1 MADKKPFVH
10 LHFHT
15 AYSLLDG
22 LCQVDATMERA
33 LELGMPAVA
42 MTDHG
47 VMYGAIDFY
56 KQAKARGIK
65 PIIGCE
71 AYLAYGSMHEK
82 QRVQGQ
88 KGQTF
93 HQLLL
98 AENEEGYRNLTH
110 LVTRAHLEGFYYKP
124 RIDRELLAQHTKGL
138 IATSTCFK
146 GEIPQRIL
154 DGDMEGA
161 FQLAGLYAEMMGKDN
176 FFLELQ
182 DHGIPEQRTI
192 LQGLIDIHKRT
203 GIPLVATNDVHYL
216 RKEHAEAHEVMLCL
230 QTQTVMSDPKRM
242 RYTSNEFYMKS
253 GAEMWELFKEFPE
266 SLTNTL
272 AIAERC
278 NVEFKLEQDLHFPL
292 YDVPDKTKPKAYLTQ
307 LIKEGLRDRYG
318 IEDADQPT
326 NAEEEVI
333 KKRYL
338 HELDVIERT
347 GFINYFLVVW
357 DFIRYAQ
364 ENKIPV
370 GPGRGSGAGSLV
382 AYALGITG
390 IDPLQYNLIFERF
403 LNPERV
409 SPPDFDIDFCQ
420 ARREEVIDYVK
431 NKYGRDSVA
440 KIITFGT
447 LGAKT
452 VIRDLGRALEVP
464 FAYCDRLAK
473 MVPED
478 PKMTLEQALKINPE
492 FKQAVETEEQA
503 GRIMKYARIL
513 EGNPRN
519 PGTHAAG
526 VVIGDTPLIDLIPL
540 AVDKEQQVVTQ
551 YEMKPLEEIGLL
563 KLDFLG
569 LKTLTVIQEA
579 VDHVKDVHDVE
590 LDLDNLPMD
599 DKKTFELLNRGDT
612 VAVFQVESKG
622 MRDLLRRIGLSRF
635 EDLIAMIALY
645 RPGPMNMLDDFV
657 ARKHGK
663 VKIQYDHPLLEPI
676 LKETYGVML
685 YQEQVQFA
693 ANMLA
698 GFSLG
703 QGDILRRAMG
713 KKKPEEMAKQRE
725 AFVEGCKKTNN
736 IAPKVAGKIFD
747 NIERFAGYGFNKSHS
762 AAYAILSYQTAY
774 LKAHYPAEFMAA
786 VCSCD
791 MNNADKLPIFIAEAQ
806 EMGLE
811 VYPPNVNESHA
822 RFKPEQDGIR
832 FGMAGIKNVG
842 LGAVEAII
850 REREANGPFAGLVD
864 FCARMGGQNV
874 NKKVVESLVKCGA
887 FDFCGM
893 TRGRMFNGI
902 EFAIQRAAEQM
913 KDQQAGQT
921 SLFDMLE
928 QPATETE
935 APSEELPEAEPWSSS
950 EMLAAEKELLGFYIS
965 GHPLTEH
972 AWEIDK
978 FSLAHFKDL
987 AERAPGSLTRIG
999 GLVTHLNKRFT
1010 KKSQEPFAIF
1020 QLETLDGSLEVVAFP
1035 NAYRDYGVYLE
1046 ENAPVFVCGELDRN
1060 EQLKIKA
1067 AEVYPLRE
1075 IHKHF
1080 TQRVSLHVPAVG
1092 ADDEHLETIKE
1103 ILLKYPGDTPL
1114 TLCLVFAGGQKV
1126 FVAADRMYRVNPCCE
1141 LIERLEAVLGEESVY
1156 LDVNTNP
1163 CKKPIQRNGGGSGRR
1178 WRQSQ
1183 RPAPG
1188 RPALA
1193 AAG

>member
-1 MADKKPFVH
+1 MAGKKPFVH

-22 LCQVDATMERA
+22 LCQVEATMERA
-33 LELGMPAVA
+33 AELGMSAVA

-56 KQAKARGIK
+56 KKAKAKGVK

-82 QRVQGQ
+82 QRVAGQ

-110 LVTRAHLEGFYYKP
+110 LITRAHLEGFYYKP
-124 RIDRELLAQHTKGL
+124 RIDRELLAKHSKGL

-154 DGDMEGA
+154 AGDMEGA
-161 FQLAGLYAEMMGKDN
+161 FELAGLYTEIMGKDN

-192 LQGLIDIHKRT
+192 LQGLIEIHKRT

-242 RYTSNEFYMKS
+242 RYSSNEFYMKS
-253 GAEMWELFKEFPE
+253 GEEMWELFKEYPE

-278 NVEFKLEQDLHFPL
+278 NVEFQLEKDLHFPL
-292 YDVPDKTKPKAYLTQ
+292 YSVPDKGDPKTYLTR
-307 LIKEGLRDRYG
+307 LIKEGLRERYG
-318 IEDADQPT
+318 IDDPDHPANEQ
-326 NAEEEVI
+326 EEVI

-338 HELDVIERT
+338 HELSVIETT

-357 DFIRYAQ
+357 DFINYA
-364 ENKIPV
+364 NKHKIPV

-420 ARREEVIDYVK
+420 ARREEVIEYVK
-431 NKYGRDSVA
+431 DKYGRDSVA
-440 KIITFGT
+440 QIITFGT

-452 VIRDLGRALEVP
+452 VLRDLGRALEVP
-464 FAYCDRLAK
+464 FSYCDRLAK
-473 MVPED
+473 MVPDD

-503 GRIMKYARIL
+503 GLIMKYARVL

-526 VVIGDTPLIDLIPL
+526 VVIGDSPLINLIPL
-540 AVDKEQQVVTQ
+540 ALDKEQQTVTQ
-551 YEMKPLEEIGLL
+551 YEMKPLEQIGLL

-579 VDHVKDVHDVE
+579 VDHVKATQGTE
-590 LDLDNLPMD
+590 LDLANLPMD
-599 DKKTFELLNRGDT
+599 DEKTFELLNRGDT

-657 ARKHGK
+657 ARKHGT

-693 ANMLA
+693 ANVLA

-713 KKKPEEMAKQRE
+713 KKNPDEMAAQRK
-725 AFVEGCKKTNN
+725 AFVDGCKATNQ
-736 IAPKVAGKIFD
+736 ISSKVAERIFD

-791 MNNADKLPIFIAEAQ
+791 MNNPDKLPIFIAESQ

-811 VYPPNVNESHA
+811 VYPPNVNESHV
-822 RFKPEQDGIR
+822 RFKPENDGIR
-832 FGMAGIKNVG
+832 FGLAGIKNVG
-842 LGAVEAII
+842 IGAVEAII
-850 REREANGPFAGLVD
+850 RERQANGPFSGLVD

-887 FDFCGM
+887 FDFSGM
-893 TRGRMFNGI
+893 PRGRMFHGI
-902 EFAIQRAAEQM
+902 EFAIQRAAAEM
-913 KDQQAGQT
+913 RDLQAGQT

-928 QPATETE
+928 SPDTAAQ
-935 APSEELPEAEPWSSS
+935 APSEDLPEADPWSSS

-972 AWEIDK
+972 AWEIDTY
-978 FSLAHFKDL
+978 SLAHFKDL
-987 AERAPGSLTRIG
+987 ADMAPGTTTRIG
-999 GLVTHLNKRFT
+999 GLVSLLNKRFT

-1035 NAYRDYGVYLE
+1035 QTYREYGIYLE
-1046 ENAPVFVCGELDRN
+1046 ENAPVFVCGDLDKS
-1060 EQLKIKA
+1060 EHMKIRA
-1067 AEVYPLRE
+1067 AEIYPLRE

-1080 TQRVSLHVPAVG
+1080 TQRISLHIPAVG
-1092 ADDEHLETIKE
+1092 VDDKHLARIKD
-1103 ILLKYPGDTPL
+1103 ILRKHPGDTPV
-1114 TLCLVFAGGQKV
+1114 TLCLMFAGGEKV
-1126 FVAADRMYRVNPCCE
+1126 FISADRTYRVNPCCE
-1141 LIERLEAVLGEESVY
+1141 LVEQLEGVLGEESVY
-1156 LDVNTNP
+1156 LDINHQP
-1163 CKKPIQRNGGGSGRR
+1163 CKKPASRNGGGNGRR
-1178 WRQSQ
+1178 WNRQKNAPPS
-1183 RPAPG
+1183 RLPAM
-1188 RPALA
+1188 A
-1193 AAG
+1193 

>member
-1 MADKKPFVH
+1 MANKKPFVH

-15 AYSLLDG
+15 KYSLLDG
-22 LCQVDATMERA
+22 LCQIEATMDRA
-33 LELGMPAVA
+33 AELGMTAVA
-42 MTDHG
+42 ISDHG
-47 VMYGAIDFY
+47 VMYGVLDFY
-56 KQAKARGIK
+56 KTAKAKGIK

-71 AYLAYGSMHEK
+71 AYMAYGSMHEK
-82 QRVQGQ
+82 QRVVGQ
-88 KGQTF
+88 KGQNF

-98 AENEEGYRNLTH
+98 AENQEGYQNLTH
-110 LVTRAHLEGFYYKP
+110 LITRAHLEGFYYKP
-124 RIDRELLAQHTKGL
+124 RIDRELLAKHSKGL

-154 DGDMEGA
+154 DGDLDGA
-161 FQLAGLYAEMMGKDN
+161 LELAGRYQEIMGKEN
-176 FFLELQ
+176 FFLEIQ
-182 DHGIPEQRTI
+182 DHGMPEQRTI
-192 LQGLIDIHKRT
+192 LNGIVEIHKRT

-230 QTQTVMSDPKRM
+230 QTSTVMSDPKRM
-242 RYTSNEFYMKS
+242 RYSSNEFYMKS
-253 GAEMWELFKEFPE
+253 GEEMWELFKDFPE
-266 SLTNTL
+266 SLTNTV

-278 NVEFKLEQDLHFPL
+278 NVEFELNKELHFPH
-292 YDVPDKTKPKAYLTQ
+292 YEVPNSTTNGKAYLAERV
-307 LIKEGLRDRYG
+307 KEGLKERYALNDP
-318 IEDADQPT
+318 DAPAD
-326 NAEEEVI
+326 EEGEVI
-333 KKRYL
+333 RKRYL
-338 HELDVIERT
+338 HELGVIEKT

-357 DFIRYAQ
+357 DFINYARRH
-364 ENKIPV
+364 NIPV

-382 AYALGITG
+382 AYALGITD
-390 IDPLQYNLIFERF
+390 IDPLRYNLIFERF

-420 ARREEVIDYVK
+420 SRRGEVIEYVK
-431 NKYGRDSVA
+431 EKYGRDTVA
-440 KIITFGT
+440 QIITFGT

-452 VIRDLGRALEVP
+452 VIRDLGRSLEIP
-464 FAYCDRLAK
+464 FTYCDRLAK

-478 PKMTLEQALKINPE
+478 PGTDLDKALQANPE
-492 FKQAVETEEQA
+492 FKKAVETEEQA
-503 GRIMKYARIL
+503 GLIMKYARIL

-526 VVIGDTPLIDLIPL
+526 VVLGDQPLIDLIPL
-540 AVDKEQQVVTQ
+540 ALDKEGQVVTQ
-551 YEMKPLEEIGLL
+551 YEMRPLEELGLL

-579 VDHVKDVHDVE
+579 VGHVQEKQGVQ
-590 LDLDNLPMD
+590 LDLASLPMD
-599 DKKTFELLNRGDT
+599 DPETFALLNRGDT

-663 VKIQYDHPLLEPI
+663 VAIVYDHPLLEPI

-693 ANMLA
+693 ANKLA

-713 KKKPEEMAKQRE
+713 KKKPEEMATQRE
-725 AFVEGCKKTNN
+725 SFIEGCKATND
-736 IAPKVAGKIFD
+736 IPAKVAEKIFGT
-747 NIERFAGYGFNKSHS
+747 IQHFAGYGFNKSHS

-811 VYPPNVNESHA
+811 IYPPNVNESQS

-842 LGAVEAII
+842 AGAVDSII
-850 REREANGPFAGLVD
+850 REREGNGPFSGLVD
-864 FCARMGGQNV
+864 FCARMGAQNV
-874 NKKVVESLVKCGA
+874 NKKVVESLVKSGA
-887 FDFCGM
+887 FDFTNM
-893 TRGRMFNGI
+893 SRARLFNGI
-902 EFAIQRAAEQM
+902 EFAIQRAAANM
-913 KDQQAGQT
+913 KDELAGQA

-928 QPATETE
+928 VTPEKDEETVD
-935 APSEELPEAEPWSSS
+935 ELPEVDPWPSS

-965 GHPLTEH
+965 GHPLSEH
-972 AWEIDK
+972 AWEIEK
-978 FSLAHFKDL
+978 FSLAHYTDL
-987 AERAPGSLTRIG
+987 AEMMPGSATRIG
-999 GLVTHLNKRFT
+999 GLVTHLTKRFT
-1010 KKSQEPFAIF
+1010 KKAQEPFAMF

-1035 NAYRDYGVYLE
+1035 AVYREFSVNLE
-1046 ENAPVFVCGELDRN
+1046 ENAPVFVCGELDKS
-1060 EQLKIKA
+1060 EHVKIRA
-1067 AEVYPLRE
+1067 AEIYPLRE

-1080 TQRVSLHVPAVG
+1080 TRRVSLHVPAVSVE
-1092 ADDEHLETIKE
+1092 DELLAKIKG
-1103 ILLKYPGDTPL
+1103 ILQQFPGDTPI
-1114 TLCLVFAGGQKV
+1114 TLCLVFADGEKI
-1126 FVAADRMYRVNPCCE
+1126 FISTDRLYRVNPCSG
-1141 LIERLEAVLGEESVY
+1141 LIEQLEHLLGEESVY
-1156 LDVNTNP
+1156 LDLIQTP
-1163 CKKPIQRNGGGSGRR
+1163 CKRPNARNGGGNGRR
-1178 WRQSQ
+1178 WASRDRTPQPQ
-1183 RPAPG
+1183 MA
-1188 RPALA
+1188 
-1193 AAG
+1193 

>member
-1 MADKKPFVH
+1 MAGNKPFVH

-22 LCQVDATMERA
+22 LCQVGATMDRA
-33 LELGMPAVA
+33 AELDMSAVA

-47 VMYGAIDFY
+47 VMYGAIEFY
-56 KQAKARGIK
+56 KKAKSKGIK

-71 AYLAYGSMHEK
+71 AYLAYGSMYEK
-82 QRVQGQ
+82 QRVAGQ

-98 AENEEGYRNLTH
+98 AQDVEGYRNLTH
-110 LVTRAHLEGFYYKP
+110 LITHAHLDGFYYKP
-124 RIDRELLAQHTKGL
+124 RIDRELLAKHSKGL

-154 DGDMEGA
+154 AGDMDGA
-161 FQLAGLYAEMMGKDN
+161 FELAGLYSEIMGKDN

-192 LQGLIDIHKRT
+192 IRGLIEIHERT

-216 RKEHAEAHEVMLCL
+216 RKEHAAAHEVMLCL

-253 GAEMWELFKEFPE
+253 GEEMWELFKEYPE
-266 SLTNTL
+266 SLTNTV

-278 NVEFKLEQDLHFPL
+278 NVEFRLEKDLHFPL
-292 YDVPDKTKPKAYLTQ
+292 YDVPDKSDPKVYLTG
-307 LIKEGLRDRYG
+307 LIKEGLRERYG
-318 IEDADQPT
+318 IVDVDHPADDQ
-326 NAEEEVI
+326 EEVI
-333 KKRYL
+333 RKRFL
-338 HELDVIERT
+338 HELEVIERT

-364 ENKIPV
+364 ENSIPV

-390 IDPLQYNLIFERF
+390 IDPLKYNLIFERF

-420 ARREEVIDYVK
+420 ARREKVIEYVK
-431 NKYGRDSVA
+431 DKYGRDSVA
-440 KIITFGT
+440 QIITFGT

-452 VIRDLGRALEVP
+452 VIRDLGRALEIP

-492 FKQAVETEEQA
+492 FKQAVDTEEQA
-503 GRIMKYARIL
+503 GLIMKFARVL

-526 VVIGDTPLIDLIPL
+526 VVIGDTPLINLIPL
-540 AVDKEQQVVTQ
+540 SLDKDQQTVTQ
-551 YEMKPLEEIGLL
+551 YEMKPLEQIGLL

-579 VDHVKDVHDVE
+579 VDHVKETHGIE
-590 LDLDNLPMD
+590 LDLANLPMD

-657 ARKHGK
+657 ARKHGT

-693 ANMLA
+693 ANVLA

-713 KKKPEEMAKQRE
+713 KKNPEEMSRMRD
-725 AFVEGCKKTNN
+725 AFVDGCKKVNN
-736 IAPKVAGKIFD
+736 IPQKVAERIFD
-747 NIERFAGYGFNKSHS
+747 YIEKFAGYGFNKSHS

-791 MNNADKLPIFIAEAQ
+791 MNTPDKLPIFIAESQ
-806 EMGLE
+806 EMGLT
-811 VYPPNVNESHA
+811 VYPPNVNESHV
-822 RFKPEQDGIR
+822 RFKPEKDGIR

-842 LGAVEAII
+842 TGAVEAMI

-864 FCARMGGQNV
+864 FCARMGSQNV

-887 FDFCGM
+887 FDFSGM

-902 EFAIQRAAEQM
+902 EFAMQRAASAM
-913 KDQQAGQT
+913 KDLQAGQT

-928 QPATETE
+928 TPDAET
-935 APSEELPEAEPWSSS
+935 PSEELPEADPWSSS

-972 AWEIDK
+972 AWEMNTY
-978 FSLAHFKDL
+978 SLAHYKDL
-987 AERAPGSLTRIG
+987 ETIPPGTTTRIG
-999 GLVTHLNKRFT
+999 GLVTHLNKRYT
-1010 KKSQEPFAIF
+1010 KKNQEPFAIF

-1035 NAYRDYGVYLE
+1035 QTYREYGIYLE
-1046 ENAPVFVCGELDRN
+1046 ENAPVFVCGDLDKS
-1060 EQLKIKA
+1060 EQMKIRA
-1067 AEVYPLRE
+1067 AEIYPLRE

-1080 TQRVSLHVPAVG
+1080 TQRISLHIPAVG
-1092 ADDEHLETIKE
+1092 VDDEQLKAIKD
-1103 ILLKYPGDTPL
+1103 ILRKHPGDTPV
-1114 TLCLVFAGGQKV
+1114 TLCLMFASGKKV
-1126 FVAADRMYRVNPCCE
+1126 FISADRTYRVDPCCD
-1141 LIERLEAVLGEESVY
+1141 LVHALEAMLGEESVY
-1156 LDVNTNP
+1156 LDVNHQP
-1163 CKKPIQRNGGGSGRR
+1163 CKKPPSRNGGGNGKR
-1178 WRQSQ
+1178 WGQQ
-1183 RPAPG
+1183 RNAQPPQHQ
-1188 RPALA
+1188 ALSA
-1193 AAG
+1193 TA

>member
-1 MADKKPFVH
+1 MAKKRPFVH

-15 AYSLLDG
+15 EYSLLDG
-22 LCQVDATMERA
+22 LCQVEATMDRA
-33 LELGMPAVA
+33 LELGQTAVA
-42 MTDHG
+42 ISDHG
-47 VMYGAIDFY
+47 VMYGAIEFY
-56 KQAKARGIK
+56 KQAKAKGVK

-82 QRVQGQ
+82 QRVAGQ

-124 RIDRELLAQHTKGL
+124 RIDRELLAQHSKGL

-154 DGDMEGA
+154 AGDMEGA
-161 FQLAGLYAEMMGKDN
+161 FQLAGLYEEIMGKGN
-176 FFLELQ
+176 FYLELQ

-192 LQGLIDIHKRT
+192 LEGLIQIHQRT

-253 GAEMWELFKEFPE
+253 GDEMWELFKDYPE
-266 SLTNTL
+266 SLTNTV

-278 NVEFKLEQDLHFPL
+278 NVEFRLGKELRFPL
-292 YDVPDKTKPKAYLTQ
+292 YDVPEGEGGPKEYLEG
-307 LIKEGLRDRYG
+307 LIKQGLKERYE
-318 IEDADQPT
+318 IEDIDHPKTEQ
-326 NAEEEVI
+326 EEVI
-333 KKRYL
+333 RKRYQ
-338 HELDVIERT
+338 HELGVIETT

-357 DFIRYAQ
+357 DFINFANEQR
-364 ENKIPV
+364 IPV

-390 IDPLQYNLIFERF
+390 IDPLHYNLIFERF

-420 ARREEVIDYVK
+420 SRREEVIEYVK
-431 NKYGRDSVA
+431 RKYGRDTVA
-440 KIITFGT
+440 QIITFGT

-452 VIRDLGRALEVP
+452 VLRDLGRALEVP

-478 PKMTLEQALKINPE
+478 PKMTLELALKQNPE
-492 FKQAVETEEQA
+492 FKQATENEEQA
-503 GRIMKYARIL
+503 ALIMKYAKVL

-526 VVIGDTPLIDLIPL
+526 VILGDEPLINLIPL
-540 AVDKEQQVVTQ
+540 SQDKDGQVVTQ
-551 YEMKPLEEIGLL
+551 YEMRPLEEIGLL

-579 VDHVKDVHDVE
+579 VDNVKETKGIE
-590 LDLDNLPMD
+590 LDMMDLPID
-599 DKKTFELLNRGDT
+599 DEETFALLNRGDT

-622 MRDLLRRIGLSRF
+622 MRDLLRRIGLSGI

-645 RPGPMNMLDDFV
+645 RPGPMNMLDDFI

-663 VKIQYDHPLLEPI
+663 VQIQYEHPLLEPI

-693 ANMLA
+693 ANKLA

-713 KKKPEEMAKQRE
+713 KKKPEEMAKQRK
-725 AFVEGCKKTNN
+725 AFVDGCKNTNQ
-736 IAPKVAGKIFD
+736 IPGKVAEKIFD

-762 AAYAILSYQTAY
+762 AAYAMLSFQTAY
-774 LKAHYPAEFMAA
+774 LKAHHPAEFMAA

-791 MNNADKLPIFIAEAQ
+791 MNNAEKLPVFIAEAQ
-806 EMGLE
+806 EMGLTI
-811 VYPPNVNESHA
+811 YPPNVNESHV
-822 RFKPEQDGIR
+822 RFKPERDGIR

-842 LGAVEAII
+842 VAAVESMI

-887 FDFCGM
+887 FDFTSM
-893 TRGRMFNGI
+893 SRARLFSGI
-902 EFAIQRAAEQM
+902 EFAIQRAASEL
-913 KDQQAGQT
+913 KDQQAGQA
-921 SLFDMLE
+921 SLFELME
-928 QPATETE
+928 PE
-935 APSEELPEAEPWSSS
+935 AVEEEGVAVEELPEADPWPDS

-972 AWEIDK
+972 EWEIDR

-987 AERAPGSLTRIG
+987 AELAPGSMTRIG
-999 GLVTHLNKRFT
+999 GLVTQLNKRFT
-1010 KKSQEPFAIF
+1010 KKTQEPFAIF
-1020 QLETLDGSLEVVAFP
+1020 QLETLEGALEVVAFP
-1035 NAYRDYGVYLE
+1035 AAYREFGLYLE
-1046 ENAPVFVCGELDRN
+1046 ENAPVFVCGELDRS

-1067 AEVYPLRE
+1067 QEIYPLRE
-1075 IHKHF
+1075 IHRHF
-1080 TQRVSLHVPAVG
+1080 TQRVSLHLSTA
-1092 ADDEHLETIKE
+1092 HLNDKLISEIKQV
-1103 ILLKYPGDTPL
+1103 LKKHPGDIPL
-1114 TLCLVFAGGQKV
+1114 TLCLIYPDGRKV
-1126 FVAADRMYRVNPCCE
+1126 FVSTDRLYRVDPGPL
-1141 LIERLEAVLGEESVY
+1141 LIEQLEAVLGEEMVY
-1156 LDVNTNP
+1156 LDVLQNP
-1163 CKKPIQRNGGGSGRR
+1163 CKRAPSRNGRNGGRWGGRQ
-1178 WRQSQ
+1178 RQ
-1183 RPAPG
+1183 
-1188 RPALA
+1188 A
-1193 AAG
+1193 AATA